1 MSNRRK
7 IEISPAVNVFATVA
21 KAKKVAERA
30 TKKGL
35 SGGFTV
41 STETELLPG
50 RYPTEPPREVTYL
63 IIEGEP
69 ASYAG
74 WTFVAKAEWVNGLP
88 VVTGSPWYD
97 GEPVERETLV
107 EGGCDHCKTSRQ
119 RKSVIIVEKDG
130 ARKQVG
136 KQCLADYLG
145 HEAPVTWFSDSDPF
159 AGFGGYSGGG
169 VQFSSLIG
177 DLTWAAAIVRAKG
190 FVPTSDY
197 NRTPTK
203 QLVSL
208 AKSPCP
214 SNWAGEK
221 DWKELQGL
229 INRETDGVTA
239 EAILAYALTL
249 KGNSDYTQNVKAVV
263 SAESGYYNP
272 KYLGLVV
279 SLAGGYARETEKQA
293 RAAAAP
299 VVEAE
304 FGAVGEKITVTL
316 TAISSQAFETQYGT
330 SYANIFTGE
339 GYRFKW
345 FTATR
350 WFEEGEEVTVKATIK
365 GYDEWRGSKSTL
377 LTRCKELV

>member
-1 MSNRRK
+1 M
-7 IEISPAVNVFATVA
+7 
-21 KAKKVAERA
+21 
-30 TKKGL
+30 
-35 SGGFTV
+35 
-41 STETELLPG
+41 
-50 RYPTEPPREVTYL
+50 
-63 IIEGEP
+63 
-69 ASYAG
+69 
-74 WTFVAKAEWVNGLP
+74 
-88 VVTGSPWYD
+88 
-97 GEPVERETLV
+97 
-107 EGGCDHCKTSRQ
+107 
-119 RKSVIIVEKDG
+119 
-130 ARKQVG
+130 
-136 KQCLADYLG
+136 
-145 HEAPVTWFSDSDPF
+145 
-159 AGFGGYSGGG
+159 
-169 VQFSSLIG
+169 
-177 DLTWAAAIVRAKG
+177 
-190 FVPTSDY
+190 
-197 NRTPTK
+197 
-203 QLVSL
+203 
-208 AKSPCP
+208 
-214 SNWAGEK
+214 
-221 DWKELQGL
+221 

-293 RAAAAP
+293 REAAAP

-316 TAISSQAFETQYGT
+316 TAISSQAFETEWGT

-365 GYDEWRGSKSTL
+365 GYDEWQGSKSTL